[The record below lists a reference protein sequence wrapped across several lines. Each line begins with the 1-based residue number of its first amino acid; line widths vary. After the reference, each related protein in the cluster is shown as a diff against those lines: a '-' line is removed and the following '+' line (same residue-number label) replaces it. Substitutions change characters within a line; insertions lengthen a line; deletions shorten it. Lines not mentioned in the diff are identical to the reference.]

1 MSPIFLCA
9 ICNVSSGSC
18 NEDCKFCTQ
27 SVRHKADIQ
36 RYRYKE
42 IDTIVNEAKMARK
55 NGAVGFCLVTSGLG
69 LDDKKVEFI
78 SKAAY
83 EVKKALPEFNLIAC
97 NGTASIEQLK
107 ELKKAGVNSYNHN
120 LETSKEFYP
129 QICSTHSWEDR
140 YQTCQNIN
148 EAGLNLV
155 CGGIFGLGESK
166 EDRVSFINS
175 LKELNPKTTPLNFF
189 HPNEALPLKSKP
201 LHVEEALEIIKWA
214 RSELKCDRL
223 MVAGGREFTF
233 RDRQSEIFEA
243 GANAIVIGDY
253 LTTSGEAP
261 NKDRKM
267 IESLGLKI
275 AKTCHG

>member
-1 MSPIFLCA
+1 MSKVFLCA

-27 SVRHKADIQ
+27 SAKYKADIQ
-36 RYRYKE
+36 RYKYKE
-42 IDTIVNEAKMARK
+42 IKTIVEEAKMARA

-78 SKAAY
+78 SNAAF
-83 EVKKALPEFNLIAC
+83 EVKKELPEFNVIAC

-107 ELKKAGVNSYNHN
+107 ELKKAGVTSYNHN

-129 QICSTHSWEDR
+129 NICTTHSWESR
-140 YQTCQNIN
+140 YETCLNVN
-148 EAGLNLV
+148 EVGLNLV
-155 CGGIFGLGESK
+155 SGGIFGLGESQ

-175 LKELNPKTTPLNFF
+175 LKELNPKTTPLNFY
-189 HPNEALPLKSKP
+189 HPNEALPLKTNP
-201 LHVEEALEIIKWA
+201 LHVEEALKLVKWA
-214 RSELKCDRL
+214 RGELKCERL
-223 MVAGGREFTF
+223 MVAGGREFIF
-233 RDRQSEIFEA
+233 KERQAEIFKA

-253 LTTSGEAP
+253 LTTSGNAP
-261 NKDRKM
+261 KKDVRL
-267 IESLGLKI
+267 IESLGLEI

>member
-1 MSPIFLCA
+1 MSKIFLCA

-27 SVRHKADIQ
+27 SAKYKADIQ
-36 RYRYKE
+36 RYKYKE
-42 IDTIVNEAKMARK
+42 IKTIVEEAKMARA

-78 SKAAY
+78 SNAAF
-83 EVKKALPEFNLIAC
+83 EVKKELPEFNVIAC

-107 ELKKAGVNSYNHN
+107 ELKKAGVTSYNHN

-129 QICSTHSWEDR
+129 NICTTHSWESR
-140 YQTCQNIN
+140 YETCLNVNQV
-148 EAGLNLV
+148 GLNLV
-155 CGGIFGLGESK
+155 SGGIFGLGESQ

-189 HPNEALPLKSKP
+189 HPNEALPLKAHP
-201 LHVEEALEIIKWA
+201 IEIDEALKLISWA
-214 RSELKCDRL
+214 RSELKCERL

-233 RDRQSEIFEA
+233 KERQAEIFKA

-253 LTTSGEAP
+253 LTTSGNAP
-261 NKDRKM
+261 RKDVNL
-267 IESLGLKI
+267 IESLGLEI